1 MTVYAAPLRDM
12 KFVIKEL
19 AGLEEVAALP
29 DYQDLGVTDV
39 AEAILEEAGKFAS
52 EVLAPLNWTGDQ
64 ESARLENGQVYAPPG
79 FADAYKQFTEGGWN
93 SLGAPAEFGGQGLPE
108 ILNTPTFEMW
118 NASNMAFALAPL
130 LSAGATECL
139 KHYGA
144 DEMKATYLPK
154 MVSGEWSGTMDLTE
168 PAAGSDLSNVKTRA
182 TPAGDHY
189 LLNGQKIFITWGD
202 HDMADNIIHLVL
214 ARLPDAPEGVK
225 GISLFLSPRFLIN
238 PDGSVG
244 ARNSGLTCISIEH
257 KLGIHGSAT
266 CTLAYEDAIG
276 YLVGK
281 PNQGLMQMFTM
292 MNEARLKVG
301 VQGLAISDRAYQ
313 AALAYAKERVQGYPM
328 KGTRGGDRVTIIN
341 HPDVRRML
349 MAMKSQT
356 EAMRALNY
364 VIAMH
369 MDMAGHHPD
378 PETRKAHQS
387 RLDLLIPITKG
398 WCSELGNEVTS
409 LGVQVF
415 GGMGFVEETGAAQ
428 HYRDARIAAIYE
440 GTTGIQAADLA
451 GRKLVM
457 DKGQAML
464 NLIADMHKVEEQLG
478 KAGGDDLAAIKA
490 GLGQGIEALNSAT
503 QWMLAT
509 IAQDAPSVMAV
520 SVNYLMLSGY
530 VCGGWQMAR
539 AALVA
544 QQKLA
549 AGEDPEFH
557 EAKLI
562 TARFYAEQILPKAT
576 ALLNAIK
583 AGGKSTLALAE
594 GQF

>member
-1 MTVYAAPLRDM
+1 
-12 KFVIKEL
+12 
-19 AGLEEVAALP
+19 
-29 DYQDLGVTDV
+29 
-39 AEAILEEAGKFAS
+39 
-52 EVLAPLNWTGDQ
+52 LAPLNWTGDQ

-79 FADAYKQFTEGGWN
+79 FAAAYKQFTEGGWN
-93 SLGAPAEFGGQGLPE
+93 SLGGPAEFGGQGLPE

-139 KHYGA
+139 KHYGS

-154 MVSGEWSGTMDLTE
+154 MVAGEWSGTMDLTE

-189 LLNGQKIFITWGD
+189 LINGQKIFITWGE

-225 GISLFLSPRFLIN
+225 GISLFLAPRFMVN

-244 ARNSGLTCISIEH
+244 ARNSGLKCISIEH

-266 CTLAYEDAIG
+266 CTLAYEDAIA

-349 MAMKSQT
+349 MSMKSQV

-398 WCSELGNEVTS
+398 WCSEVCNEVTS

-428 HYRDARIAAIYE
+428 HYRDARIASIYE